1 MREDELL
8 AALLHELSGPISAV
22 YYDLERMRS
31 NVHRFIRRRRVFD
44 VVCAVLSGER
54 GTLPPLRRRT
64 IAKAI
69 ATLDLSGRPIVS
81 EVEPGL
87 AVRAASGALSS
98 VLQNLVTNAQRHAL
112 GSTVTIRA
120 YQLAQ
125 GTTPWPADSSV
136 SLQGPA
142 VVVEVADTGKGI
154 PASLRPQ
161 LFEFGAQAR
170 PDGGGAGVGLWLSRL
185 VVRAHGGELWLAES
199 TRGALFMS
207 VWPMAP
213 VPERPV
219 PAEQAPTSN
228 VRLRRD
234 GWPNDPAEFGKAVRD
249 AREDAQLTRTE
260 FASLAQISDATLRNL
275 ETGRHQCTLSIRRK
289 VVEHLARLHVAPP
302 APVAAPE
309 DPSGRL

>member
-22 YYDLERMRS
+22 YYDLERMRV

-54 GTLPPLRRRT
+54 GSLPPFRRRT
-64 IAKAI
+64 ISKAI
-69 ATLDLSGRPIVS
+69 ATLDLSRPIAS
-81 EVEPGL
+81 EVEPSL
-87 AVRAASGALSS
+87 AVRAASGALAS

-125 GTTPWPADSSV
+125 GATPWPSDSPV
-136 SLQGPA
+136 TLQGPV

-161 LFEFGAQAR
+161 LFELGAQAR
-170 PDGGGAGVGLWLSRL
+170 PGGSGSGVGLWLSRL
-185 VVRAHGGELWLAES
+185 VVRAHGGELWLADS
-199 TRGALFMS
+199 TRGALFVS

-219 PAEQAPTSN
+219 PMEQASTFS
-228 VRLRRD
+228 VRPRRD
-234 GWPNDPAEFGKAVRD
+234 GWPSDPAEFGKAVRE
-249 AREDAQLTRTE
+249 AREEAQLTRKE
-260 FASLAQISDATLRNL
+260 FASLAHIAEATLRNL
-275 ETGRHQCTLSIRRK
+275 ETGRHECTLSIRRK
-289 VVEHLARLHVAPP
+289 VVEHFARLHIAPP

-309 DPSGRL
+309 APSGRL